1 MIIAVHA
8 ATKCV
13 RGFLLG
19 GIMVSI
25 YGCSEGP
32 WDVLSAF
39 VFSPLEW
46 FRTIKV
52 SQIYSMMTLLPSC
65 VTCLGNS
72 CALLTHTNRECFSV
86 YSPASRLNRALL
98 MLCENLRGWKVVK
111 EVRLW

>member
-72 CALLTHTNRECFSV
+72 CTLLTHTNRECFSV
-86 YSPASRLNRALL
+86 YSPASQA
-98 MLCENLRGWKVVK
+98 ESSIVDAV
-111 EVRLW
+111 